1 MITLALS
8 LLLTQTPA
16 PLVTPPPEP
25 ITPPAVAATQ
35 NEPPEVKAFSEFVG
49 KHLLTINFAQGSFE
63 VRQRERV
70 FRLQDDDF
78 ASAFTLVPEALAMAQ
93 VAHDDYVMGMRLQI
107 GGLIVVGASLVA
119 ILVAPLLPSLLLPLL
134 IASLI
139 GSGIGLVV
147 TLIAL
152 PFMLSAQTK
161 FFAALASYN
170 RGLLDLRPPPP
181 TSALVP
187 LQGGLTFALP

>member
-1 MITLALS
+1 MITLALA

-35 NEPPEVKAFSEFVG
+35 NEPPEVKAFAEFVG
-49 KHLLTINFAQGSFE
+49 KHLLTINFSQGSFE

-70 FRLQDDDF
+70 FRLQDEDF
-78 ASAFTLVPEALAMAQ
+78 ETAFTLVPEALAMAQ
-93 VAHDDYVMGMRLQI
+93 IAHHDYVVGMRLQI
-107 GGLIVVGASLVA
+107 AGLIVVGAALVA
-119 ILVAPLLPSLLLPLL
+119 VLVAPLVTAVFLPLL

-152 PFMLSAQTK
+152 PFLLSAQSK

-170 RGLLDLRPPPP
+170 RGLLDLRPPPAMS
-181 TSALVP
+181 TLVP